1 MQEKEN
7 ILLVFFLFILF
18 FGIKYN
24 LNQSFINPK
33 KKNNFRNLKLEKK
46 REEKQKISKFAL
58 LKKFLLDLNQVE
70 IFLYNIT

>member
-58 LKKFLLDLNQVE
+58 LKKMRE
-70 IFLYNIT
+70 